1 MSSFSGR
8 SARNRTEIGEKPRG
22 VLRSLRDIES
32 C

>member
-22 VLRSLRDIES
+22 VLRSLR
-32 C
+32 